1 MDSYKIEFSRSAEKD
16 LRRLDRQIIPRIL
29 AAIEN
34 LSENPRPHGS
44 VKLGGSDS
52 SYRIRVGDYRVI
64 YTVFDTLLIVD
75 IERVRHRK
83 EVYQS

>member
-1 MDSYKIEFSRSAEKD
+1 MASYKIEFSRPAEKD
-16 LRRLDRQIIPRIL
+16 LRRLDRQIIPRIVS
-29 AAIEN
+29 AIED
-34 LSENPRPHGS
+34 LADDPRPHGS
-44 VKLGGSDS
+44 VKLSGSDA

-83 EVYQS
+83 EVYD